1 MRDIRFEIDSYLI
14 DRFKDNHAIKVITD
28 HDDHAIVLIN
38 GVQLEESYDAIE
50 LFGLSRFFDLISL
63 ELKNQGL
70 SGL

>member
-1 MRDIRFEIDSYLI
+1 MRDIRFEIDAYLI
-14 DRFKDNHAIKVITD
+14 DCFKDNQSIEVITD

-50 LFGLSRFFDLISL
+50 VFGLSRFFDLISL

>member
-1 MRDIRFEIDSYLI
+1 MRDIRFEIDAYLI
-14 DRFKDNHAIKVITD
+14 DRFKGNQSIEVITD

-50 LFGLSRFFDLISL
+50 VFGLSRFFDLISL